1 MEISQAHDPTE
12 ANLAKVLDQKEG
24 KGAHARTKQQASSIS
39 VRAISRQPSES
50 G

>member
-1 MEISQAHDPTE
+1 MREAVEISQAHDPTE

-24 KGAHARTKQQASSIS
+24 KS
-39 VRAISRQPSES
+39 VRAIGRQPSES